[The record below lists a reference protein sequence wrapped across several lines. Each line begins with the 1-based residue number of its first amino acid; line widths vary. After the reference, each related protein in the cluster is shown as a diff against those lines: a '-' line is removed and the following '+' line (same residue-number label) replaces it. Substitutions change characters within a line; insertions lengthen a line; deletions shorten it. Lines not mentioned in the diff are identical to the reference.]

1 MRLSSWRCKPQ
12 TQIQWV
18 PGEVAALAAA
28 RWSAQCEGRARQR
41 HPAHGDGHCWHT
53 TQPSDF
59 RENTLPRAMGWTGNS
74 VSVSA
79 DGFTA
84 WTTLTQS
91 SCCQDPRWVGRGAP
105 AASPAAQRNEWR
117 LNMERSLGYQ
127 PTQAVPPRGTEQP
140 PTRHKDTRII
150 TFLISADTKLG
161 TIQKWWEKKVPS
173 NVCTVIRKPPV
184 FCHGLFRVENT
195 PLL

>member
-1 MRLSSWRCKPQ
+1 MQ
-12 TQIQWV
+12 TTNSNSVGTRRSCGTGSRSLVSTVQGQS
-18 PGEVAALAAA
+18 PAE
-28 RWSAQCEGRARQR
+28 R
-41 HPAHGDGHCWHT
+41 HPAHEDGHCWHA

-59 RENTLPRAMGWTGNS
+59 RENTLRRAMGWTGNS

-140 PTRHKDTRII
+140 PTQHKDTRII

-161 TIQKWWEKKVPS
+161 TIQKWWEKK
-173 NVCTVIRKPPV
+173 CQAM
-184 FCHGLFRVENT
+184 FA
-195 PLL
+195 LLLESHPCFVMDYLG